1 MASTEGY
8 IILGFFLAMAI
19 VVFCLMFWEYRREKI
34 KKAFFEKF
42 FKKMK
47 TNPFGVKTITNAP
60 SGYIHDGKEIDETYM
75 IRIAIKGNGLEY
87 KGVKDGEV
95 GLVDINCQTFEKGN
109 IVLITDWTL
118 WEIKTCHKNGD
129 YTLTKEKDGKKI
141 TKRIKHE
148 EIGGRLRY
156 C

>member
-1 MASTEGY
+1 MASTAGY
-8 IILGFFLAMAI
+8 TILWFSLIMLIA
-19 VVFCLMFWEYRREKI
+19 VFCLIFWPSKSSKI
-34 KKAFFEKF
+34 EKAFY
-42 FKKMK
+42 KKMK
-47 TNPFGVKTITNAP
+47 TNQFGVKIITNAP
-60 SGYIHDGKEIDETYM
+60 SGYTYNDELIDETYM
-75 IRIAIKGNGLEY
+75 VRIAIKGNGLQY
-87 KGVKDGEV
+87 KGVEDGQV

-156 C
+156 V

>member
-1 MASTEGY
+1 MASTAGY
-8 IILGFFLAMAI
+8 TILWFSLIMLIA
-19 VVFCLMFWEYRREKI
+19 VFCLIFWPSKGKKI
-34 KKAFFEKF
+34 KKAF

-60 SGYIHDGKEIDETYM
+60 SVYTYNDELIDETYM
-75 IRIAIKGNGLEY
+75 VRIAIKGNGLQY
-87 KGVKDGEV
+87 KGVKDGGI

>member
-1 MASTEGY
+1 MVSTEGL
-8 IILGFFLAMAI
+8 IILGFFLSMAV
-19 VVFCLMFWEYRREKI
+19 VVFCLILWPSENIKIEK
-34 KKAFFEKF
+34 AF

-60 SGYIHDGKEIDETYM
+60 SGYIHDGEVIDETYM
-75 IRIAIKGNGLEY
+75 VRIAIKGNGLQY
-87 KGVKDGEV
+87 KGVKDGQI

-109 IVLITDWTL
+109 VVLITDWTL

>member
-1 MASTEGY
+1 MTSTEEL
-8 IILGFFLAMAI
+8 IIIGFFLNMLV
-19 VVFCLMFWEYRREKI
+19 VVFCLIFWPSKSSKI
-34 KKAFFEKF
+34 EKAFY
-42 FKKMK
+42 KKMK
-47 TNPFGVKTITNAP
+47 SNPFGVKTITNAP
-60 SGYIHDGKEIDETYM
+60 TVYIHDGEVIDETYM
-75 IRIAIKGNGLEY
+75 VRIAIKGNGLEY
-87 KGVKDGEV
+87 KGVKDGQI
-95 GLVDINCQTFEKGN
+95 GLVDINCPTFEKGN

-118 WEIKTCHKNGD
+118 WEIKTYHKNGD

>member
-8 IILGFFLAMAI
+8 IILGFFLTLLI
-19 VVFCLMFWEYRREKI
+19 VVFCLIFWPSESSKIEK
-34 KKAFFEKF
+34 AF

-60 SGYIHDGKEIDETYM
+60 DVYTHDGKDIDETYM
-75 IRIAIKGNGLEY
+75 IRIAIKGNGLQY
-87 KGVKDGEV
+87 KGVKDGQV

-141 TKRIKHE
+141 TKRIKHND
-148 EIGGRLRY
+148 IGGRLKY

>member
-1 MASTEGY
+1 MCSTEGY
-8 IILGFFLAMAI
+8 IILGFFLAMLI
-19 VVFCLMFWEYRREKI
+19 VVFGVIFWPSKSIKIEK
-34 KKAFFEKF
+34 EF

-47 TNPFGVKTITNAP
+47 TNSFGVKTITNAP
-60 SGYIHDGKEIDETYM
+60 SGYTHDGEVIDETYM
-75 IRIAIKGNGLEY
+75 VRIAIKGNGLQY
-87 KGVKDGEV
+87 KGVEDGQV

>member
-1 MASTEGY
+1 MVSTEGL
-8 IILGFFLAMAI
+8 IILGFFLSMAV
-19 VVFCLMFWEYRREKI
+19 VVFCLIIWPSKDKEI
-34 KKAFFEKF
+34 KKAF

-47 TNPFGVKTITNAP
+47 TNPFGVKSITNAP
-60 SGYIHDGKEIDETYM
+60 TVYLHDGEAIDETYM
-75 IRIAIKGNGLEY
+75 IRTAIKGNGLQY
-87 KGVKDGEV
+87 KGIKDGGV
-95 GLVDINCQTFEKGN
+95 GLIDINCQTFEKGN

-148 EIGGRLRY
+148 EISGRLRY
-156 C
+156 F

>member
-8 IILGFFLAMAI
+8 ILLGFFLAMAI
-19 VVFCLMFWEYRREKI
+19 VVFCLMFWPSKSLKI
-34 KKAFFEKF
+34 KKAF

-60 SGYIHDGKEIDETYM
+60 DVYTHDGKDIDETYM
-75 IRIAIKGNGLEY
+75 VRIAIKGNGLQY

>member
-1 MASTEGY
+1 MASTEGL
-8 IILGFFLAMAI
+8 IILGFFLPMVI
-19 VVFCLMFWEYRREKI
+19 VVFCLMFWQSKKTKI
-34 KKAFFEKF
+34 KKEAENAF

-47 TNPFGVKTITNAP
+47 TNPFGVKIVTNAP
-60 SGYIHDGKEIDETYM
+60 VVYTHDGEVIDETYM
-75 IRIAIKGNGLEY
+75 IRIAIKGNGLQY

-156 C
+156 V

>member
-1 MASTEGY
+1 MASTAGY
-8 IILGFFLAMAI
+8 TILWFSLIMLIA
-19 VVFCLMFWEYRREKI
+19 VFCLIFWPSKGKKI
-34 KKAFFEKF
+34 KKAF

-47 TNPFGVKTITNAP
+47 TNPFGVKIITNAP
-60 SGYIHDGKEIDETYM
+60 SGYIHDGKLIDETYM
-75 IRIAIKGNGLEY
+75 VRIAIKGNGLEY

-95 GLVDINCQTFEKGN
+95 GLVDINYQTFEKGN